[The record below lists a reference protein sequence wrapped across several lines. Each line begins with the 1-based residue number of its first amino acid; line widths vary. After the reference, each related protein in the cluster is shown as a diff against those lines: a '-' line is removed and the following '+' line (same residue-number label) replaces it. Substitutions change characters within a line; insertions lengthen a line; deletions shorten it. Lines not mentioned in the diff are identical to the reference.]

1 MIDNEVKKVVYVG
14 GWNSAK
20 SDFTKIEALLAQTY
34 PNATLERFDWDSSG
48 SWEDALQNAETAA
61 QNLRAR
67 LLAETPETLRDLVL
81 VGHSLGARI
90 AIGATRDA
98 TPPLNRIVLLGAAID
113 GDSPDVAQAARF
125 SARPLANVYSPFDVV
140 LSFYRLA
147 QGVRAFGRRGAA
159 GNYALNVPSVNG
171 SLSQTAAL
179 LLAPLA
185 PAPLRLLAAIQNA
198 VLQSHCF
205 ADYLKTWRDFD
216 PAAGRATLETERW
229 TEEVPSDVVEAIAA
243 TLTRWLSERSNAP
256 CDVLAILGD
265 ETARSAL
272 DGVRKISAV
281 ANQLGPG
288 ELDWNC
294 VVDALDDKTSEPMQ
308 ISFPLNVDGS
318 WDAAPEKIRAQFLKT
333 NCRSYE
339 LIIYNVKG
347 EK

>member
-20 SDFTKIEALLAQTY
+20 SDFTKIEALLAQIY
-34 PNATLERFDWDSSG
+34 PNATLERFDWDSSV
-48 SWEDALQNAETAA
+48 SWEDALPNAETAA
-61 QNLRAR
+61 QSLRER
-67 LLAETPETLRDLVL
+67 LLTETPETLRDLVL
-81 VGHSLGARI
+81 LGHSLGARI
-90 AIGATRDA
+90 AIGATRDGL
-98 TPPLNRIVLLGAAID
+98 PPLNRLVLLGAAID

-125 SARPLANVYSPFDVV
+125 STRPLANVFSPFDVV
-140 LSFYRLA
+140 LTCYRIA
-147 QGVRAFGRRGAA
+147 RGVRAFGHRGAA

-185 PAPLRLLAAIQNA
+185 PVPVRFWATIQNA

-205 ADYLKTWRDFD
+205 ADYLKTWRDFNPD
-216 PAAGRATLETERW
+216 AGRATVEVENW
-229 TEEVPSDVVEAIAA
+229 ADEVPSDVAKAISDA
-243 TLTRWLSERSNAP
+243 LTRWLTDRSGATGAAV
-256 CDVLAILGD
+256 DILGD
-265 ETARSAL
+265 PKALSAL

-281 ANQLGPG
+281 VNQLGPG
-288 ELDWNC
+288 ALDWNL
-294 VVDALDDKTSEPMQ
+294 VVDALDDQTAAPTRR
-308 ISFPLNVDGS
+308 SFNLDVDGS